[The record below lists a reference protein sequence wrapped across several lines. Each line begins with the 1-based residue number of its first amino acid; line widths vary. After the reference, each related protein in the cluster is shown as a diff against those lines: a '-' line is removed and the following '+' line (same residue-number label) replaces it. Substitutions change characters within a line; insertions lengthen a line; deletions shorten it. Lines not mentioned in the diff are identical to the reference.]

1 MFSESKVLAYS
12 HLFQKVY
19 YTFLSEQLR
28 QDSCTLVIVGPVIND
43 FLFHGTVAIGS
54 TAEEAITSPYVSN
67 HRQILA
73 DLLDIGVDMDRI
85 IFTGFPGIECAPFCE
100 NFDVDL
106 EWFRRQQDVVNELIE
121 ALGPR
126 RWRLEL
132 LVRRQFQIHGAHC
145 LRYICEVLPSL
156 NPEDLGKIEI
166 RGAGCS
172 EIAIWYDEIHPAAA
186 LHLDMAQDF
195 ANNFLVRPH
204 SDSPVKTELL
214 LHRQTTFAARR
225 VRSINCSR
233 VA

>member
-1 MFSESKVLAYS
+1 MASEVALGGHKRRSRGVAQQIRQASQILLK
-12 HLFQKVY
+12 
-19 YTFLSEQLR
+19 EDW

-106 EWFRRQQDVVNELIE
+106 EWFRRQQ

-132 LVRRQFQIHGAHC
+132 L
-145 LRYICEVLPSL
+145 
-156 NPEDLGKIEI
+156 
-166 RGAGCS
+166 
-172 EIAIWYDEIHPAAA
+172 
-186 LHLDMAQDF
+186 DF